1 MHGAFGMAK
10 KPPPPVA
17 PPPKKGKKAPP
28 PPPPPPPKK
37 APPAKKKAPPPPP
50 PKKAPP
56 AKKKAP
62 PPQKP
67 TKAPPAKKSRRQ
79 RPKKE
84 AKPKKPTKKARKI
97 RIKLGLRQTR
107 LRKDD
112 EETIPEDIGWTISQE
127 TLEDFDQPE
136 STEPEAV
143 SHQCSM
149 CGSIMQIP
157 APKRD
162 RYKVVCA
169 YPECG
174 HEDTFGL

>member
-1 MHGAFGMAK
+1 MAK

-28 PPPPPPPKK
+28 PPPPKK
-37 APPAKKKAPPPPP
+37 APPAKKKAPPP
-50 PKKAPP
+50 
-56 AKKKAP
+56 
-62 PPQKP
+62 
-67 TKAPPAKKSRRQ
+67 KKSRRQ